1 MSQPAL
7 APPVAM
13 TAAAAPPEAS
23 QAPVAA
29 DEAQAAPLAAQGP
42 STELQQKAPEQASA
56 PAAAAA
62 AAQETVPGE
71 FDMSQVLNLNAG
83 SLPTSA

>member
-62 AAQETVPGE
+62 AQETVPGE